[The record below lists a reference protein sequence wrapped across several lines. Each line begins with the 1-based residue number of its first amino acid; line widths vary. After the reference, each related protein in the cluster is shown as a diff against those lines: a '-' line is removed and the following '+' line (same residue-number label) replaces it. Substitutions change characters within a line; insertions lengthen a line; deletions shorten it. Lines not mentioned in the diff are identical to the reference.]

1 MMKFK
6 TRHEHFVFL
15 HVYILV
21 AIYGILPIKC
31 AELGDEDAAYKFAGH
46 TFGKEG
52 NAFFAL
58 RSCHQVLHGDS
69 GEFFSPDYMCSSP
82 PLWCNWTIQV
92 KPGMQVHLHLE
103 DLTPAD
109 ACHHKNDQI
118 HLDES
123 PSSGRQRILHRCWG
137 KTVYKSQSST
147 LHVVLL
153 IGGNPRPP
161 LRGFHALY
169 RALWP
174 EHIKEPTHNEREGLE
189 WNEKTKPS
197 LMKGGDDLRVT
208 EPSMIAFS
216 STVSL
221 GFGLPG
227 LPTSNPPATV
237 SQRETEDEIVEH
249 PLGSVWNSEGMWSH
263 LRSTTDGSTVSA
275 STPKDLSHRRAVPVI
290 VTAKHGVLL
299 SENSPA
305 SRGRPFQS
313 TPPEVWRSTAHNFE
327 SPEMETLTGRTMK
340 GSWDEH
346 TARQLPVLHSTDSP
360 FNARGSQMRGEW
372 DESGR
377 MTPELAPSLERS
389 ANSTQLPHLP
399 GDSLFEVA
407 VEVYTSPRKAGSLDH
422 MLLSLRKSVE
432 NIGVQVQGEL
442 GFDLQ
447 LKAISSERTKR
458 LHAGMLFIMWV
469 QFTGGFDST
478 RVYDSLSQA
487 LRRLLRKEVRP
498 GANRRFNGTIASI
511 TTEDV
516 DECRTQLL
524 SCDVHADCINL
535 FGSYACRCQPGFE
548 DMSPLD
554 FGGMIC
560 LDPTAS
566 SRAAPTEVLGALY
579 AMCFLLSLFLLILLC
594 IAVALYRRH
603 HRGGFLMPCG
613 RYGGGE
619 DANHLPPPPPVRRP
633 RDGWESAKDS
643 CPSGGLPLIRFSSL
657 LPPGVG
663 CGELDEVAKM

>member
-1 MMKFK
+1 MKFK
-6 TRHEHFVFL
+6 TRHEHFVFF
-15 HVYILV
+15 HVYTLLV
-21 AIYGILPIKC
+21 IYGILPIKC
-31 AELGDEDAAYKFAGH
+31 AELANEDAAYKFAGH

-58 RSCHQVLHGDS
+58 RSCHHELHGDS

-92 KPGMQVHLHLE
+92 KPGMQVHLQLE

-123 PSSGRQRILHRCWG
+123 PSSGRHRVLHRCWG

-161 LRGFHALY
+161 LRGFRARYH
-169 RALWP
+169 ALWP
-174 EHIKEPTHNEREGLE
+174 EHIKEPKHNEREGLE
-189 WNEKTKPS
+189 WDEKTKPS
-197 LMKGGDDLRVT
+197 LMKGGDDLMVT
-208 EPSMIAFS
+208 EPSVNAFS
-216 STVSL
+216 SKGAL

-227 LPTSNPPATV
+227 SRTSNPPATV
-237 SQRETEDEIVEH
+237 AQPETEDEIVEH
-249 PLGSVWNSEGMWSH
+249 PLGSAWSSEGMWSH
-263 LRSTTDGSTVSA
+263 LKSTTDGLAA
-275 STPKDLSHRRAVPVI
+275 SVTSPKGISVEERRPNRNRIEDLSYKRAASDI
-290 VTAKHGVLL
+290 VTANHGVLP
-299 SENSPA
+299 SENGTA
-305 SRGRPFQS
+305 SRGHPFQS
-313 TPPEVWRSTAHNFE
+313 TPPEVWRST
-327 SPEMETLTGRTMK
+327 T
-340 GSWDEH
+340 
-346 TARQLPVLHSTDSP
+346 QLAT
-360 FNARGSQMRGEW
+360 
-372 DESGR
+372 
-377 MTPELAPSLERS
+377 SLERS
-389 ANSTQLPHLP
+389 ANSSRLPHLP

-407 VEVYTSPRKAGSLDH
+407 VEVYTSPRKARSLDH
-422 MLLSLRKSVE
+422 VLLSLQKSVE
-432 NIGVQVQGEL
+432 NIVQGEL
-442 GFDLQ
+442 SFDLQ

-469 QFTGGFDST
+469 QFTGGFEST
-478 RVYDSLSQA
+478 RVYESLSHA
-487 LRRLLRKEVRP
+487 LRRLLRTEVRP
-498 GANRRFNGTIASI
+498 GAKRRFNGTIASI

-554 FGGMIC
+554 FRGTIC

-566 SRAAPTEVLGALY
+566 SRTAPTEVLGALY

-594 IAVALYRRH
+594 VAVAIYRRH
-603 HRGGFLMPCG
+603 HRGVFLMPCG
-613 RYGGGE
+613 RYGGD
-619 DANHLPPPPPVRRP
+619 DAKHMPPPPPPIRRP
-633 RDGWESAKDS
+633 RDGWESAKDG

-663 CGELDEVAKM
+663 CGELDEVAEL